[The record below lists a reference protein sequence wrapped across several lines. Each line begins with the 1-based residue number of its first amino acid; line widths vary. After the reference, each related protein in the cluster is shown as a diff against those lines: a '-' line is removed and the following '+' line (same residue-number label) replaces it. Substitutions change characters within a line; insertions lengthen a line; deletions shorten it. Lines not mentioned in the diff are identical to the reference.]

1 MLLKTFHGGGQPFA
15 YTGGMARSK
24 HIAWCCGA
32 LLAACT
38 QKPASNGAAPLAP
51 PAQPTA
57 PAAAQQRSDA
67 SCAAPLELPGARVQ
81 IRPATGILRIGVFAG
96 LKDADDENVAHLRK
110 LAAEVVKRGAD
121 VLVADGDVGD
131 NPDEQETLLG
141 VLTDTGLPLLVA
153 PGNREVRSELD
164 AAEAEL
170 RKKGAKVWDLS
181 HTRVAD
187 AGDALI
193 VGLPGTMDR
202 RLLHADGACVYV
214 QRDLDALAAYLDRL
228 PAKEPPAVLVMAI
241 PPRGRDRSALDV
253 SEGQN
258 VGDARIVPLLS
269 PRRAPFGIFGQVW
282 ESGGRAIDG
291 GGAPLAPGLA
301 SDQLYL
307 NPGAADR
314 TPWPVGDGT
323 RVAGQA
329 ALLTIQGRRGTAEI
343 VRLPGAEKT

>member
-1 MLLKTFHGGGQPFA
+1 VTTIAWK
-15 YTGGMARSK
+15 R
-24 HIAWCCGA
+24 IAWCCAVLMGG
-32 LLAACT
+32 CMQRPPPSGGGT
-38 QKPASNGAAPLAP
+38 PAP
-51 PAQPTA
+51 PAQPAT
-57 PAAAQQRSDA
+57 PAATQQRSDA
-67 SCAAPLELPGARVQ
+67 SCAAPLESPGSRVQ
-81 IRPATGILRIGVFAG
+81 IRPAAGTLRLGVFAG

-110 LAAEVVKRGAD
+110 LVAEVVKRGAE
-121 VLVADGDVGD
+121 VLVADGDLGD

-141 VLTDTGLPLLVA
+141 VLAETGLPLLVA

-164 AAEAEL
+164 AAEGEL

-181 HTRVAD
+181 HTRVVD

-214 QRDLDALAAYLDRL
+214 QRDLDALAAFLDRL
-228 PAKEPPAVLVMAI
+228 AAKEPPAVLVMAV
-241 PPRGRDRSALDV
+241 PPRGRDRSALDL

-258 VGDARIVPLLS
+258 VGDPRIVPLLG
-269 PRRAPFGIFGQVW
+269 PRRAAFGIFGQVW

-291 GGAPLAPGLA
+291 GGTPLASGA
-301 SDQLYL
+301 SSDRLYL

-314 TPWPVGDGT
+314 TAWPMADGT
-323 RVAGQA
+323 RITGQA
-329 ALLTIQGRRGTAEI
+329 ALLTVQGRRASVEF

>member
-1 MLLKTFHGGGQPFA
+1 M
-15 YTGGMARSK
+15 
-24 HIAWCCGA
+24 
-32 LLAACT
+32 LAACA
-38 QKPASNGAAPLAP
+38 QKPSSGSATAPTP
-51 PAQPTA
+51 PAQPAA
-57 PAAAQQRSDA
+57 PAGAQQRSDA
-67 SCAAPLELPGARVQ
+67 SCAAPLELPGSRVQ
-81 IRPATGILRIGVFAG
+81 IRPASGTLRIGVFAG

-110 LAAEVVKRGAD
+110 LAAEVVKRGAE
-121 VLVADGDVGD
+121 LMVADGDVGD

-141 VLTDTGLPLLVA
+141 VLTETGLPLLVA

-164 AAEAEL
+164 AAEGEL

-181 HTRVAD
+181 HARVVD

-214 QRDLDALAAYLDRL
+214 QRDLDALAAFLDRL
-228 PAKEPPAVLVMAI
+228 PAKEPPALLVMAV

-258 VGDARIVPLLS
+258 VGDPRIVPLLA

-282 ESGGRAIDG
+282 ESGGRAVDG
-291 GGAPLAPGLA
+291 SGTPIASGAP
-301 SDQLYL
+301 SDQHYL

-314 TPWPVGDGT
+314 TAWPMGDGT
-323 RVAGQA
+323 RVGGQA
-329 ALLTIQGRRGTAEI
+329 ALLTVQGRRASVQL

>member
-1 MLLKTFHGGGQPFA
+1 MSVSDRL
-15 YTGGMARSK
+15 
-24 HIAWCCGA
+24 AWCCAA

-38 QKPASNGAAPLAP
+38 QKPPSGGPAAPAP
-51 PAQPTA
+51 QTQPAA
-57 PAAAQQRSDA
+57 PAATQQRSDA
-67 SCAAPLELPGARVQ
+67 SCAAPLELPGSRMQ
-81 IRPATGILRIGVFAG
+81 IRAASGALRIGVFAG

-121 VLVADGDVGD
+121 VMLADGDVGD

-141 VLTDTGLPLLVA
+141 VLTETGLPLLVA
-153 PGNREVRSELD
+153 AGNREVRSELD
-164 AAEAEL
+164 AAEGEL

-181 HTRVAD
+181 HARVID

-214 QRDLDALAAYLDRL
+214 QRDLDALAAFLDRL
-228 PAKEPPAVLVMAI
+228 PAKEPPAILVMAV
-241 PPRGRDRSALDV
+241 PPRGRGRSALDV

-258 VGDARIVPLLS
+258 VGDPRIVPLLT
-269 PRRAPFGIFGQVW
+269 PRRAPFAIFGQVW
-282 ESGGRAIDG
+282 ESGGRAVDG
-291 GGAPLAPGLA
+291 AGAQIAWGA
-301 SDQLYL
+301 SSDQLYL

-314 TPWPVGDGT
+314 TAWPMGDGT

-329 ALLTIQGRRGTAEI
+329 ALLTIQGRRASVQL

>member
-1 MLLKTFHGGGQPFA
+1 LKTFHGGGQPFA

>member
-1 MLLKTFHGGGQPFA
+1 MSVWKPVA
-15 YTGGMARSK
+15 CS
-24 HIAWCCGA
+24 CA
-32 LLAACT
+32 LVLAACT
-38 QKPASNGAAPLAP
+38 QKPPSGGLTAPTP
-51 PAQPTA
+51 PAQPAA
-57 PAAAQQRSDA
+57 PGGAQQRSDA
-67 SCAAPLELPGARVQ
+67 SCAAPIELPGSRVQ
-81 IRPATGILRIGVFAG
+81 IRPASGTLRIGVFAG

-110 LAAEVVKRGAD
+110 LAAEVVKRGAE
-121 VLVADGDVGD
+121 LIVADGDVGD

-141 VLTDTGLPLLVA
+141 VLTETGLPLLVA
-153 PGNREVRSELD
+153 AGNREVRSELD
-164 AAEAEL
+164 AAEGEL

-181 HTRVAD
+181 HSRVVD

-214 QRDLDALAAYLDRL
+214 QRDLDALAAFLDRL
-228 PAKEPPAVLVMAI
+228 AAKDPPALLVMAV

-258 VGDARIVPLLS
+258 VGDARIVPLLA

-282 ESGGRAIDG
+282 ESGGRAVDG
-291 GGAPLAPGLA
+291 SGKPIEPGAA

-314 TPWPVGDGT
+314 TAWPMADGT
-323 RVAGQA
+323 RIGGQA
-329 ALLTIQGRRGTAEI
+329 ALLTVQGRRASLQL

>member
-1 MLLKTFHGGGQPFA
+1 LKTFHGGGQPFA

-164 AAEAEL
+164 AAEGEL

>member
-1 MLLKTFHGGGQPFA
+1 MN
-15 YTGGMARSK
+15 
-24 HIAWCCGA
+24 AWKPGAWFSAA

-38 QKPASNGAAPLAP
+38 QKSLPEGAAAPAP
-51 PAQPTA
+51 PAQPAA

-67 SCAAPLELPGARVQ
+67 SCAAPLELPGSRVQ
-81 IRPATGILRIGVFAG
+81 IRPAAGTLRIGVFAG
-96 LKDADDENVAHLRK
+96 LKDADDENVAHLRR
-110 LAAEVVKRGAD
+110 LAAEVVKRGAE
-121 VLVADGDVGD
+121 VMLADGDVGD

-141 VLTDTGLPLLVA
+141 VLTETGLPLLVA

-164 AAEAEL
+164 AAEGEL

-181 HTRVAD
+181 HARLVD

-214 QRDLDALAAYLDRL
+214 QRDLDALAPFLDRL
-228 PAKEPPAVLVMAI
+228 GAKETPVVLVMAV

-258 VGDARIVPLLS
+258 VGDARILPLLA

-282 ESGGRAIDG
+282 ESGGRAIG
-291 GGAPLAPGLA
+291 GSGTPVTPGAL

-314 TPWPVGDGT
+314 TVWPMSDGT
-323 RVAGQA
+323 RVGGQA
-329 ALLTIQGRRGTAEI
+329 ALLTVQGRRASVEF

>member
-1 MLLKTFHGGGQPFA
+1 MGVRRRIACLCLLLP
-15 YTGGMARSK
+15 
-24 HIAWCCGA
+24 IACSE
-32 LLAACT
+32 
-38 QKPASNGAAPLAP
+38 KPAATGAAPAP
-51 PAQPTA
+51 VAQPA
-57 PAAAQQRSDA
+57 PPAAAQQRSDA
-67 SCAAPLELPGARVQ
+67 SCAAPIELPGSRVQ
-81 IRPATGILRIGVFAG
+81 IRPAAGRLRVGVLAG

-110 LAAEVVKRGAD
+110 LVAEVVKRGAE
-121 VLVADGDVGD
+121 VLIADGEVGD
-131 NPDEQETLLG
+131 NPDEHETLLEF
-141 VLTDTGLPLLVA
+141 LTDTGLPVLVA

-181 HTRVAD
+181 HSRVAD
-187 AGDALI
+187 AGDALF

-214 QRDLDALAAYLDRL
+214 QRDLDALAAFLDRVA
-228 PAKEPPAVLVMAI
+228 AKEPPVVLVMAV
-241 PPRGRDRSALDV
+241 PPRGRDRSALDA

-258 VGDARIVPLLS
+258 MGDPRILPLLS
-269 PRRAPFGIFGQVW
+269 LKRAPFGIFGQVW

-291 GGAPLAPGLA
+291 SGASLLPGAA

-314 TPWPVGDGT
+314 TPWPMAGGG

-329 ALLTIQGRRGTAEI
+329 AMLTIQGRRAAAEI

>member
-1 MLLKTFHGGGQPFA
+1 MSVWKPVA
-15 YTGGMARSK
+15 CS
-24 HIAWCCGA
+24 CA
-32 LLAACT
+32 LVLAACT
-38 QKPASNGAAPLAP
+38 QKSLPEGAAAPAP
-51 PAQPTA
+51 PAQPAA

-67 SCAAPLELPGARVQ
+67 SCAAALELPGSRVQ
-81 IRPATGILRIGVFAG
+81 IRPAAGILRIGVFAG
-96 LKDADDENVAHLRK
+96 LKDADDENVGHLRK

-141 VLTDTGLPLLVA
+141 VLTDTGVPLLVA

-164 AAEAEL
+164 AAEGEL

-181 HTRVAD
+181 HARLVD

-214 QRDLDALAAYLDRL
+214 QRDLDALAGFLDRL
-228 PAKEPPAVLVMAI
+228 PAKEPPAVLVMAV

-269 PRRAPFGIFGQVW
+269 PRRAAFGIFGQVW
-282 ESGGRAIDG
+282 ESGGRAVDG
-291 GGAPLAPGLA
+291 AGAPVGPGTA
-301 SDQLYL
+301 VGQLYL

-314 TPWPVGDGT
+314 TPWPMAGGT

-329 ALLTIQGRRGTAEI
+329 ALLTIQGRRASVEI

>member
-1 MLLKTFHGGGQPFA
+1 MSVWIPVA
-15 YTGGMARSK
+15 CS
-24 HIAWCCGA
+24 CA
-32 LLAACT
+32 LVLAACT
-38 QKPASNGAAPLAP
+38 QKPPSGGLTAPTP
-51 PAQPTA
+51 PAQPAA
-57 PAAAQQRSDA
+57 PGGAQQRSDA
-67 SCAAPLELPGARVQ
+67 SCAAPIELPGSRVQ
-81 IRPATGILRIGVFAG
+81 IRPASGTLRIGVFAG
-96 LKDADDENVAHLRK
+96 LKDADDENVTHLRK
-110 LAAEVVKRGAD
+110 LAAEVVKRGAE
-121 VLVADGDVGD
+121 LIVADGDVGD

-141 VLTDTGLPLLVA
+141 VLTETGLPLLVA
-153 PGNREVRSELD
+153 AGNREVRSELD
-164 AAEAEL
+164 AAEGEL

-181 HTRVAD
+181 HSRVVD

-214 QRDLDALAAYLDRL
+214 QRDLDALAAFLDRL
-228 PAKEPPAVLVMAI
+228 PAKDPPALLVMAV

-269 PRRAPFGIFGQVW
+269 LRRAPFGIFGQVW
-282 ESGGRAIDG
+282 ESGGRAVDG
-291 GGAPLAPGLA
+291 AGAPIAPGAA
-301 SDQLYL
+301 SSQLYL

-314 TPWPVGDGT
+314 TAWPMPDGT

-329 ALLTIQGRRGTAEI
+329 AVLTIQGRRGTVEI